1 MDTNF
6 KTGSSFGKQKEVGA
20 SEKLLNSFK
29 TTTLLATSLTRE
41 RKIPKHEFQ
50 KI

>member
-1 MDTNF
+1 MDTRL

-29 TTTLLATSLTRE
+29 TTTLLAASLVKE
-41 RKIPKHEFQ
+41 RKIPKH
-50 KI
+50 